1 LGKVDFDEIGLQFH
15 RKTDEVDM
23 YLHIA
28 KSEFPELTEQ
38 LHSFFFSKRLPAA
51 VDGSVGAFFY
61 SDAVAMI
68 APRQW
73 ILTT

>member
-1 LGKVDFDEIGLQFH
+1 LPSPLGKVDFDEIGLQFH

-38 LHSFFFSKRLPAA
+38 LHH
-51 VDGSVGAFFY
+51 
-61 SDAVAMI
+61 
-68 APRQW
+68 
-73 ILTT
+73 